1 MRKERNQPAYV
12 AHTARFV
19 AERRGIEY
27 EQLEALVE
35 RNAAALFGW

>member
-1 MRKERNQPAYV
+1 
-12 AHTARFV
+12 V
-19 AERRGIEY
+19 AERRGIDY